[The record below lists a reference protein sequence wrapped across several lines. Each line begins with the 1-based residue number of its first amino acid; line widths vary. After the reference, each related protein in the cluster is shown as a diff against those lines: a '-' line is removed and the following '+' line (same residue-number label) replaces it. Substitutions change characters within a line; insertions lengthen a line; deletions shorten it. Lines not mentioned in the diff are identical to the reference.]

1 MSGECLP
8 ESRLKEK
15 KGAIFMVWGA
25 WGKIQMEPIF
35 CASCGKLGGYCPAE
49 NMTFAFWL
57 CDGLCA
63 DKWATL
69 AGTYVST
76 DEVYW
81 EKVKGEM
88 IEKYGHYLDE
98 AGVLK
103 AEESTCNSLAT
114 LLRESP
120 LHRG

>member
-1 MSGECLP
+1 MSNMLP
-8 ESRLKEK
+8 ESRLKNK
-15 KGAIFMVWGA
+15 KGAKFIVFGEH
-25 WGKIQMEPIF
+25 GKLEMEPIF
-35 CASCGKLGGYCPAE
+35 CASCGKLGAYVPAE

-57 CDGLCA
+57 CNGPCA

-69 AGTYVST
+69 AGTYTSP
-76 DEVYW
+76 DEEFW
-81 EKVKGEM
+81 RRVKGEM

-98 AGVLK
+98 QGVLK
-103 AEESTCNSLAT
+103 AEESSCNSLAL